1 MADNTTQTSKL
12 GTLNLAEHSV
22 LDEASL
28 NPVESFPDPEPPS
41 RVLMLD
47 IESLALGTRPV
58 ITQVA
63 LLGYD
68 LEEDEL
74 LEPRHVQFYPVDP
87 QQQIIPPRRISAS
100 TIAWWMKQSDEARA
114 RFEQSVSDDFAE
126 LPALARHLIGTFNQL
141 TLDGRAN
148 YELVARGPQFDVAA
162 IETLLEDLGLKAPW
176 DYSKVRDLRTLLA
189 TAGIN
194 GMNVPKPAGFI
205 PHVAYWDARWQLNQY
220 IAARRRLAGR

>member
-1 MADNTTQTSKL
+1 MADTTTISGKL
-12 GTLNLAEHSV
+12 GTLNLAEHQT
-22 LDEASL
+22 LDAEVATNA
-28 NPVESFPDPEPPS
+28 NPYPDPEPPQ

-126 LPALARHLIGTFNQL
+126 LPALARHLIATVNQL
-141 TLDGRAN
+141 TQEGRIN
-148 YELVARGPQFDVAA
+148 YEIVAKGPQFDVAA
-162 IETLLEDLGLKAPW
+162 IETLLEDLGLKTPW
-176 DYSKVRDLRTLLA
+176 DYQKVRDLRTLMA

-194 GMNVPKPAGFI
+194 PGNVAKPAGFV

-220 IAARRRLAGR
+220 LAARRRLAGR